1 MKVQSPTQD
10 YLSPVSKVAA
20 QNNYNVTL
28 VDLDPTIIEKAKK
41 SIAKNLD
48 RVAKKQFKDDQ
59 AAATAFVEGA
69 INRIS
74 GSTDVL
80 ETAKNTDLVIEAIV
94 EKLEV
99 KQKLFASIDAVSCK
113 VQKENAN
120 LIKGSRENTNF

>member
-1 MKVQSPTQD
+1 M
-10 YLSPVSKVAA
+10 
-20 QNNYNVTL
+20 
-28 VDLDPTIIEKAKK
+28 
-41 SIAKNLD
+41 D

-99 KQKLFASIDAVSCK
+99 KQKLFASIDAVSRK
-113 VQKENAN
+113 VQIENAKFTKMDKN
-120 LIKGSRENTNF
+120 FFAFRSQSLRPSSPATPLPSRLPKLPKAPNAWTDSADFTSSIQCR

>member
-1 MKVQSPTQD
+1 MKVQSPTYD
-10 YLSPVSKVAA
+10 LFSPTPKVAA

-41 SIAKNLD
+41 SIAKNLE

-59 AAATAFVEGA
+59 AEATAFVKGA
-69 INRIS
+69 LDRIS
-74 GSTDVL
+74 GSTDVI

-99 KQKLFASIDAVSCK
+99 KQKLFSAIDAVSSEDHK
-113 VQKENAN
+113 KTE
-120 LIKGSRENTNF
+120 